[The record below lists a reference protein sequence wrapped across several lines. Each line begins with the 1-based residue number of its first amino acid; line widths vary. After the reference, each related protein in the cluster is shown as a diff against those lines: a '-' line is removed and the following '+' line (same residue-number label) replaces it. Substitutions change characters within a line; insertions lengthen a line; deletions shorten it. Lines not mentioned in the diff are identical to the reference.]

1 MDVMEYRECV
11 DLALQVH
18 EGDAAAAAETCRRAA
33 DWWATVDEGRH
44 QHRAAVWRAVA
55 EHLEHLA
62 TSVAMTTSVCH
73 TES

>member
-1 MDVMEYRECV
+1 MDIMEHRAYV

-18 EGDAAAAAETCRRAA
+18 DGDAAEAAETCRRAA
-33 DWWATVDEGRH
+33 GWWEAFAEGRH

-62 TSVAMTTSVCH
+62 TSVS
-73 TES
+73 